1 MSASAPLVV
10 CFSTLGAGSGEEDR
24 IRSLLADVEPVVY
37 PFDRGRKL
45 ANVPRILR
53 LARRR
58 RPDLLVMEGT
68 GIAGG
73 IAVILARVLF
83 GVRYAVSSG
92 DAVGP
97 FLGGMRRVLTVPGW
111 IYETLLYRRAAGFIG
126 WTPYLAGRALT
137 MGCPRVMTAAHFA
150 AHPQVLMS
158 RSEVRRRL
166 GIPQDAL
173 VAGIVG
179 SLVWYER
186 RGYCYGWEL
195 VAAMRRV
202 QRRDVAVVIIGSGTG
217 LERLRELAGDDLGRR
232 VFLPGRVEPE
242 LVVSHLAAM
251 DAGSLPQSV
260 DQVGAFRYTTKLPE
274 YLAARLPV
282 VTGEIPAAYD
292 LMDGW
297 SWRLPGG
304 APWDERYLDAL
315 AALLE
320 QLTPE
325 EVALRRTAMPADP
338 QVFSEADQRRRV
350 GGFIRDISRPATA
363 ASDTL
368 PAEGPPQQPRKAPGV
383 LVSDGDGGAA
393 QAAER

>member
-1 MSASAPLVV
+1 MSAAAPLVV
-10 CFSTLGAGSGEEDR
+10 CFSTLGAGSGEEAR
-24 IRSLLADVEPVVY
+24 IRSLLADVDPVVY
-37 PFDRGRKL
+37 PFDRRRKL

-73 IAVILARVLF
+73 LAVMLARLLF

-97 FLGGMRRVLTVPGW
+97 FLGGMRRVLTAPGW
-111 IYETLLYRRAAGFIG
+111 IYEALLYRLAAGFIG

-150 AHPQVLMS
+150 AHPQVLLS

-166 GIPQDAL
+166 GVPQDAL

-195 VAAMRRV
+195 VAAMSRVRRS
-202 QRRDVAVVIIGSGTG
+202 DVAVVVIGSGTG

-232 VFLPGRVEPE
+232 IFLPGRVEPE

-260 DQVGAFRYTTKLPE
+260 DQVGAVRYTTKLPE
-274 YLAARLPV
+274 YIAARLPV

-297 SWRLPGG
+297 SWRLPGD

-315 AALLE
+315 ADMLE
-320 QLTPE
+320 HLTPAGVE
-325 EVALRRTAMPADP
+325 LRRAAMPSNL
-338 QVFSEADQRRRV
+338 QLFSEADQRRRV
-350 GGFIRDISRPATA
+350 GGFVRDLTGTGTA
-363 ASDTL
+363 PSGGLA
-368 PAEGPPQQPRKAPGV
+368 AEGASQQPRDAPGV
-383 LVSDGDGGAA
+383 LVTEGDRGAA
-393 QAAER
+393 DAAER

>member
-1 MSASAPLVV
+1 
-10 CFSTLGAGSGEEDR
+10 
-24 IRSLLADVEPVVY
+24 
-37 PFDRGRKL
+37 
-45 ANVPRILR
+45 
-53 LARRR
+53 
-58 RPDLLVMEGT
+58 MEGT

-73 IAVILARVLF
+73 IAVILARALF
-83 GVRYAVSSG
+83 GVPYAVSSG

-97 FLGGMRRVLTVPGW
+97 FLGGMRRVLTAPGW
-111 IYETLLYRRAAGFIG
+111 IYETLLYRLAAGFIG

-150 AHPQVLMS
+150 ADPHVLLS

-166 GIPQDAL
+166 GVPQDAL
-173 VAGIVG
+173 VVGIVG

-282 VTGEIPAAYD
+282 VTGENPAAYD